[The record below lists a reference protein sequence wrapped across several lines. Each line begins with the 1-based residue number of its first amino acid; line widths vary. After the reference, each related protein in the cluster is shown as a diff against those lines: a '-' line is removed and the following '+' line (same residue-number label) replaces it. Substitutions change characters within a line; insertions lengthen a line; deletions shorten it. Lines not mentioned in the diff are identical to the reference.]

1 MPSRRS
7 LTVGDLVRIP
17 SLQLSV
23 LAGAAGLN
31 REIHFVHISELESPE
46 RWLEGGELLITT
58 GLGVP
63 QDEARQNDYVRA
75 LAEKKVA
82 ALAVGI
88 RVANLH
94 ASTVALADDMS
105 FPIVHVPKDVPFLA
119 ITRQVVE
126 ATFGASEQ
134 LFATQL
140 AILETLRVR
149 TERDSPSWDLLQ
161 ELESI
166 TGYKLDIV
174 TPAGLAPHTGER
186 VVERSSLPTG
196 SIQGHDHGFLLN
208 GYAIPVRVGD
218 RLAGFVVARER
229 DGIAGGGIA
238 SVRHIATL
246 AGVEMSSLY
255 RERIQRREVGARLFA
270 KLAAGSMPPE
280 QALVRLHEF
289 GLRGQQGY
297 VVCAI
302 AGAGRDGFEELD
314 HRLWDEGVPH
324 LLMQEGQFL
333 ALLPNQENALAVVQG
348 FAGALVGAS
357 EPIELPGSLG
367 VAKSQAVWALMSPGP
382 RAGTGIIRFSDG
394 GTFWLPND
402 PNTLERVVS
411 RILGPIED
419 YDAQNGTD
427 LLHSLDTY
435 FKHDAQVA
443 KAASTLFVHSHT
455 LAYRLRRI
463 EEITGR
469 RLKRL
474 VDQTELWI
482 ALQAY
487 PIVRG
492 GQAP

>member
-1 MPSRRS
+1 MPSRRA
-7 LTVGDLVRIP
+7 LTVGDLIRTP

-23 LAGAAGLN
+23 QAGASGMN
-31 REIHFVHISELESPE
+31 REIQFVHISELDSPAQ
-46 RWLEGGELLITT
+46 WLEGGELLMTT

-63 QDEARQNDYVRA
+63 QEETRQNDYVRA
-75 LAEKKVA
+75 LAEKRVA
-82 ALAVGI
+82 ALAVGV
-88 RVANLH
+88 RVTDLH
-94 ASTVALADDMS
+94 ASTVKLADDVG
-105 FPIVHVPKDVPFLA
+105 FPILHVPKDVPFLS
-119 ITRQVVE
+119 ITRHVVE
-126 ATFGASEQ
+126 TTFGASEA

-174 TPAGLAPHTGER
+174 TPAGLAPHTGDR
-186 VVERSSLPTG
+186 IVERSSLPLG
-196 SIQGHDHGFLLN
+196 SMEGHDHRFLLN

-218 RLAGFVVARER
+218 RLAGFVIARER
-229 DGIAGGGIA
+229 EGIAGGGIA

-255 RERIQRREVGARLFA
+255 RERVTRRDMGARLFA
-270 KLAAGSMPPE
+270 RIAAGTIPPD
-280 QALVRLHEF
+280 QAMARLHGF
-289 GLRGQQGY
+289 GLRGQQEH
-297 VVCAI
+297 VVCAVAA
-302 AGAGRDGFEELD
+302 AGPGGFEELD
-314 HRLWDEGVPH
+314 HRLSDEGIPH

-333 ALLPNQENALAVVQG
+333 CLVPDQENALAVVHG
-348 FAGALVGAS
+348 FAGSLMGVS
-357 EPIELPGSLG
+357 EPVELPTGLG
-367 VAKSQAVWALMSPGP
+367 VARSQAVWALMSPGP
-382 RAGTGIIRFSDG
+382 RVGTRVVRFSDG

-402 PNTLERVVS
+402 PHAVERVVS
-411 RILGPIED
+411 RILGPIES
-419 YDAQNGTD
+419 YDFQNGTD

-435 FKHDAQVA
+435 FKHDGQVA
-443 KAASTLFVHSHT
+443 KAASALFVHSHT

-469 RLKRL
+469 KLKSL